1 MGSEMGFA
9 DLKNRRTEDELKE
22 QVNSPILRQ
31 SDALV
36 KVSLLKV
43 KRGNLMISSFP
54 CFLPAYYLFF
64 FSPPASHPD
73 DLT

>member
-9 DLKNRRTEDELKE
+9 DLKNRRTDELKE

-64 FSPPASHPD
+64 FFPPASHPD